1 MKESGFFSKDYFV
14 KMHTRYGKVKLSLKT
29 YNEAKVIIEGMM
41 KKKAWL
47 IINEQKKQDNAMY
60 TGIFNKIKEQ
70 NQTIKS
76 QAQQVSTSFE
86 SFDKLFG
93 NLR

>member
-47 IINEQKKQDNAMY
+47 IINE
-60 TGIFNKIKEQ
+60 
-70 NQTIKS
+70 
-76 QAQQVSTSFE
+76 
-86 SFDKLFG
+86 
-93 NLR
+93 